1 MKTICLYFEI
11 HQIIHLKRYRFFDIG
26 TDHYYYDDF
35 ENERSIAD
43 IAERSYMPALSTL
56 EEMIKASDRYF
67 KVAFSLSG
75 VGVEQLEMHAPQVLE
90 KLQQL
95 NETGCIEF
103 LAEPYSHGLSSLT
116 NEESFSRDV
125 KKQCEKMKEYFGQM
139 PKVLRNSSLIYSDD
153 IGLQAARMGFKG
165 MLTEGAKHVLGW
177 KSPHYIYNCALAPH
191 LKLLL
196 RDVNL
201 SDDISLRFNN
211 SDWPG

>member
-43 IAERSYMPALSTL
+43 IAERSYMPALNTL

-139 PKVLRNSSLIYSDD
+139 PKVLRNSSLI
-153 IGLQAARMGFKG
+153 
-165 MLTEGAKHVLGW
+165 
-177 KSPHYIYNCALAPH
+177 
-191 LKLLL
+191 
-196 RDVNL
+196 
-201 SDDISLRFNN
+201 
-211 SDWPG
+211 